1 MITHAQGFCGQ
12 IFSFLLGTN
21 LAVKLLGHMVT
32 DMGNYPTVSPKWPH
46 QFTVTMAMQEG
57 TNVPI
62 SPHSCK
68 HLLFSF

>member
-46 QFTVTMAMQEG
+46 QFTVTLAMQEA
-57 TNVPI
+57 
-62 SPHSCK
+62 
-68 HLLFSF
+68 